1 MKILKSTYLEDEDI
15 QKAEAIKKAYL
26 KKENVKLSFS
36 AVVSLALRKF
46 KL

>member
-1 MKILKSTYLEDEDI
+1 MKILKSAYLEDEDI
-15 QKAEAIKKAYL
+15 QKAEAIKKAYE
-26 KKENVKLSFS
+26 KKEKVKLSFS